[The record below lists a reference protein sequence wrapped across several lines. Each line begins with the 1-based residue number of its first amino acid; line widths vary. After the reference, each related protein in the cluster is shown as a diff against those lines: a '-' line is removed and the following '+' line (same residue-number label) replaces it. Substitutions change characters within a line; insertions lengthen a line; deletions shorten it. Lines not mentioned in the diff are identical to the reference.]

1 MSGHSKWSTIKR
13 KKAANDA
20 KRGNMFT
27 RLAREIAMAAREGG
41 GDIDGNFGL
50 RLAVDKAR
58 AANMPK
64 ENIERAIKRGTG
76 DDKDSAAFEQVTYE
90 GYAPHGV
97 AMMIEV
103 ITDNRNRIVA
113 EIRHLLSR
121 AGGSRSEAG
130 SVAWQFKRGAYF
142 ALSSAGVDSDK
153 LFELAVEAGADDVS
167 IGEDAIEITA
177 PVESFKS
184 VSDRLAQAGFKP
196 TEAELRMNPSTTVE
210 LPADQALQVMR
221 IVESLEE
228 LDDVQRVYSTLQV
241 TDEAVAL
248 LETA

>member
-27 RLAREIAMAAREGG
+27 RLAREIAIAAREGG
-41 GDIDGNFGL
+41 GDMEANFGL
-50 RLAVDKAR
+50 RLAVDSAR
-58 AANMPK
+58 SANTPK

-76 DDKDSAAFEQVTYE
+76 DDKDAAAFEHVTYE

-103 ITDNRNRIVA
+103 ITDNRNRTVA

-121 AGGSRSEAG
+121 SGGNMAEAG
-130 SVAWQFKRGAYF
+130 SVAWQFKRVAYF
-142 ALSSAGVDSDK
+142 ALPAAGVDSDK
-153 LFELAVEAGADDVS
+153 IFELAVEAGADDVA
-167 IGEDAIEITA
+167 IGDDSIEITA
-177 PVESFKS
+177 PVEAFKA
-184 VSDRLAQAGFKP
+184 VNDRLTAAGAKP
-196 TEAELRMNPSTTVE
+196 AEAELRLNPTTMVE
-210 LPADQALQVMR
+210 LPPDQSLQVMR
-221 IVESLEE
+221 IMENLEE
-228 LDDVQRVYSTLQV
+228 LDDIQRVYSTLQV

>member
-27 RLAREIAMAAREGG
+27 RLAREIAIAAREGG
-41 GDIDGNFGL
+41 GDLDANFGL
-50 RLAVDKAR
+50 RLAVDRAR

-64 ENIERAIKRGTG
+64 ENIERAVRRGTG
-76 DDKDSAAFEQVTYE
+76 EDKDAAAFEQVMYE

-113 EIRHLLSR
+113 EIRHLLTR
-121 AGGSRSEAG
+121 AGGNMAEAG

-142 ALSSAGVDSDK
+142 ALPAAGVDSDK
-153 LFELAVEAGADDVS
+153 LFELAVEAGADDVTVGDDS
-167 IGEDAIEITA
+167 IEITA
-177 PVESFKS
+177 PVEAFKS
-184 VSDRLAQAGFKP
+184 VNDQLIKSGHKP
-196 TEAELRMNPSTTVE
+196 AEAELRMNPSSLIE
-210 LPADQALQVMR
+210 LPPDHALQVMR

>member
-27 RLAREIAMAAREGG
+27 RLAREIAIAAREGG
-41 GDIDGNFGL
+41 GDLDANFGL
-50 RLAVDKAR
+50 RLAVDRAR

-64 ENIERAIKRGTG
+64 ENIERAVRRGTG
-76 DDKDSAAFEQVTYE
+76 EDKDAAAFEQVMYE

-113 EIRHLLSR
+113 EIRHLLTR
-121 AGGSRSEAG
+121 AGGNMAEAG

-142 ALSSAGVDSDK
+142 ALPAAGIDSDK
-153 LFELAVEAGADDVS
+153 LFELAVEAGADDVTVGDDS
-167 IGEDAIEITA
+167 IEITA
-177 PVESFKS
+177 PVEAFKS
-184 VSDRLAQAGFKP
+184 VNDQLTKSGHKP
-196 TEAELRMNPSTTVE
+196 AEAELRMNPSSLIE
-210 LPADQALQVMR
+210 LPPDKALQVMR